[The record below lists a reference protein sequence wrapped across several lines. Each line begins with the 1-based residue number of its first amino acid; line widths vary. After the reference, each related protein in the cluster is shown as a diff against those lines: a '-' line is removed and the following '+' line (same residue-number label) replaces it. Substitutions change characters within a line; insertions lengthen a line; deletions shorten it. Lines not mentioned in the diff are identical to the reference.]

1 MSQGETPCCDN
12 VLTQEEADRVIE
24 LGRNE
29 GYVRS
34 HDVGKLKAS
43 GSYEKNVNSGR
54 TSSNAWCLSSCY
66 EDEVAQRVV
75 HRLSN
80 ITGIPEP
87 HSEYLQLLRYEK
99 AQFYQVSLVYFGKRE
114 YF

>member
-24 LGRNE
+24 LGGNE

-34 HDVGKLKAS
+34 HDVGKLKAD
-43 GSYEKNVNSGR
+43 GSYEKGVNR
-54 TSSNAWCLSSCY
+54 TSSNAWCGSSCY
-66 EDEVAQRVV
+66 GDEVAQRVV
-75 HRLSN
+75 NRLSN
-80 ITGIPEP
+80 ITGILEA

-99 AQFYQVSLVYFGKRE
+99 AQFYEVSTYFGKLE